1 MRKDATFAK
10 TLENQLEHTNVK
22 YSKLQSENKIL
33 RQQIDVMRKEKKNQ
47 DRVNKGYSSDI
58 KFTND
63 KGKKLNSATYQ
74 GQRAS
79 EETHNQILA
88 LKAKHETEK
97 DTFEKKIKDLQ
108 DKLKERDDTDLDK
121 TKSKGTGPAITDTT
135 QAQAGEFSNPVAFL
149 NLRLTKWK

>member
-1 MRKDATFAK
+1 
-10 TLENQLEHTNVK
+10 
-22 YSKLQSENKIL
+22 
-33 RQQIDVMRKEKKNQ
+33 MRKEKKNQ
-47 DRVNKGYSSDI
+47 DRVNKGYSADI

-63 KGKKLNSATYQ
+63 KVKKLNSVTYQ

-88 LKAKHETEK
+88 LKAKHESEK

-121 TKSKGTGPAITDTT
+121 TKSK
-135 QAQAGEFSNPVAFL
+135 
-149 NLRLTKWK
+149 